1 MTALRNPV
9 FCAIDTTDLNAAT
22 RLAARIGDTVG
33 GIKLGLEFFT
43 SQGRRGVEQ
52 VAKASEAPLF
62 LDLKFHDIPN
72 TVAGAIRAAVQLRPA
87 IVNVHAAGGRTMMQ
101 AAARAASDAAAEFAV
116 PRPMVLAVTVL
127 TSMDDDDLAGTGVGR
142 AVTDQVRAL
151 AALAKESGI
160 DGVVCS
166 PREATLLRADLG
178 PDFKLLCPGVR
189 PHWAGA
195 DDQKRI
201 MTPAEAVAAGADYLV
216 VGRPITAAA
225 DPIAAAEKIVSELPR
240 PATEVR

>member
-1 MTALRNPV
+1 MIQLRNPV
-9 FCAIDTTDLNAAT
+9 FCALDTTDLNQAT

-72 TVAGAIRAAVQLRPA
+72 TVAGAIRASVQLKPA
-87 IVNVHAAGGRTMMQ
+87 IVNVHAAGGRVMME
-101 AAARAASDAAAEFAV
+101 AAARAATEAAAEFGV

-127 TSMDDDDLAGTGVGR
+127 TSMDAGDLGETGVSR
-142 AVTDQVRAL
+142 TVADHVRGL
-151 AALAKESGI
+151 AALAQAAGI

-166 PREATLLRADLG
+166 PHEAAVLRADLG

-189 PHWAGA
+189 PHWAA
-195 DDQKRI
+195 ANDQKRI
-201 MTPAEAVAAGADYLV
+201 MTPAEAMAAGADFLV
-216 VGRPITAAA
+216 VGRPITGAA
-225 DPIAAAEKIVSELPR
+225 DPIAAAEKIVSELPHR
-240 PATEVR
+240 HGG